1 MRLYLD
7 FETHSTVPIRRGAD
21 VYLDGGTQLLLT
33 WAIDDGP
40 VHVEDFVH
48 SSNLL
53 SPEFINV
60 LGVADEYW
68 AHNAFFDRM
77 VLKKLF
83 GLDTN
88 IFKWRC
94 SMAQALAHGLP
105 GGLEPLCE
113 VLDVPL
119 DLAKV
124 VDGKR
129 LIKKFCCGKKILHN
143 DPEWPAFIDYA
154 IHDITAMRE
163 CIKRMPNWNY
173 KGEELRLWHIDQMIN
188 NRGFSVDTQL
198 ALEAIKALKSE
209 KGRLDD
215 AIWVQTFGDVT
226 AATQRDKLLMYL
238 CEKQGCFLPD
248 LKAKT
253 LREALE
259 DETLDSSTKAILRI
273 RLAAAGTSGSKF
285 SRLRD
290 SVSKDGRMRGTLQYS
305 GASRTMR
312 WAARLFQPHNLPR
325 PTMKLGDIRNVI
337 ELLRNGRSDVVDLF
351 APIGKACMNVL
362 RGLII
367 ASPGSNL
374 MVSDYSAI
382 EGRGNAWLA
391 GENWKVKAFHDK
403 EDMYCRIYEQAF
415 NLPRGSVKKKGD
427 ARRQI
432 GKVME
437 LALGYQG
444 GVGAFLNMAA
454 VYNLD
459 LEEIGRQVAPEQKSY
474 EAWDR
479 AVITGETFGL
489 SKEVYCACDTLK
501 IRYRRANPMIQ
512 SFWYQL
518 EDAARTVITQRD
530 PTLKISVGPLV
541 FDCDKFWMRILMP
554 SGTYLCY
561 ALPRIGGKKLRKGL
575 DEPDEEEYN
584 GKGEISYMSWRNKR
598 WVRTKTYGGKICENV
613 DQKLSRD
620 LLGFA
625 LLGMHDKGF
634 PVVLHIHDE
643 VIGDVPKAS
652 GLTFEQF
659 NHIMQSRPKW
669 AVGFPLAA
677 EGYEGPRYEKR
688 E

>member
-1 MRLYLD
+1 MILYLD
-7 FETHSTVPIRRGAD
+7 FETYSLIPIRRGTD
-21 VYLDGGTQLLLT
+21 VYLDGATPLLLT
-33 WAIDDGP
+33 WATDSGP
-40 VHVEDFVH
+40 VSHVDFVH
-48 SSNLL
+48 GPRALPMDFLAALHRADEIWCHNTY
-53 SPEFINV
+53 FDRNV
-60 LGVADEYW
+60 L
-68 AHNAFFDRM
+68 
-77 VLKKLF
+77 LKCF
-83 GLDTN
+83 NLD
-88 IFKWRC
+88 IDVFKFRC

-113 VLDVPL
+113 VLAVPL

-124 VDGKR
+124 ADGKR
-129 LIKKFCCGKKILHN
+129 LIKKFCCGKEILHN

-154 IHDITAMRE
+154 VHDITAMRE

-188 NRGFSVDTQL
+188 NRGFAVDTKL
-198 ALEAIKALKSE
+198 AEEAVKALKIE

-215 AIWVQTFGDVT
+215 AIWIQTCGNVT
-226 AATQRDKLLMYL
+226 AATQRDKLLQYL

-248 LKAKT
+248 MTAKT
-253 LREALE
+253 IREALE
-259 DETLDSSTKAILRI
+259 DESLDTTTKGILRI
-273 RLAAAGTSGSKF
+273 RLAAASTSGSKF
-285 SRLRD
+285 SRLKE
-290 SVSKDGRMRGTLQYS
+290 SVGKDGRLRGTMQYS

-312 WAARLFQPHNLPR
+312 WAGRIFQPQNLPR

-337 ELLRNGRSDVVDLF
+337 EMLRTGHADAIELF

-367 ASPGSNL
+367 ASDGSDL
-374 MVSDYSAI
+374 MISDYSAI

-391 GENWKVKAFHDK
+391 GEEWKVKAFRDK
-403 EDMYCRIYEQAF
+403 KDMYCRIYEHAF
-415 NLPRGSVKKKGD
+415 NLPAGSVKEEGD

-437 LALGYQG
+437 LALGYGG
-444 GVGAFLNMAA
+444 GVGAFINMAM

-459 LEEIGRQVAPEQKSY
+459 LEEIGRQVTPEQKSY

-479 AVITGETFGL
+479 AVIAGETFGL

-512 SFWYQL
+512 AFWYQL
-518 EDAARTVITQRD
+518 EDAARTVVTQRD

-541 FDCDKFWMRILMP
+541 FDCDGMWMRILMP

-561 ALPRIGGKKLRKGL
+561 ALPKIGGRKRFKKGL
-575 DEPDEEEYN
+575 DEPDDEEYN
-584 GKGEISYMSWRNKR
+584 SKGEISYMSWRNKK

-613 DQKLSRD
+613 VQKLSRD
-620 LLGFA
+620 LLGFT
-625 LLGMHDKGF
+625 LLGLHDARI

-643 VIGDVPKAS
+643 VISDVPKNS
-652 GLTFEQF
+652 GLTFEQY
-659 NHIMQSRPKW
+659 NHIVQSRPKW
-669 AVGFPLAA
+669 AIGFPLEAK
-677 EGYEGPRYEKR
+677 GYRGPRYEKR
-688 E
+688 